1 MDFEKLREAH
11 LLYMRRDNL
20 KSSILTM
27 QSRLKAFPSG
37 CGTTNLTIPTQ
48 WLPEIIS
55 IAERELNQIEEAIEK
70 L

>member
-1 MDFEKLREAH
+1 MEIDKARAAH

-27 QSRLKAFPSG
+27 QSRIKAFPSG
-37 CGTTNLTIPTQ
+37 SGTTNLTIPTS
-48 WLPEIIS
+48 WLPEIIA
-55 IAERELNQIEEAIEK
+55 IAERELDGINEEIDK